1 MPSSKRIGYG
11 APGVSLRE
19 GHEDDGG
26 RARDFVEPCPLGDR
40 TTGSS
45 RSKVIERAP
54 IGLDGHLCGLEAL
67 PPVREDDA
75 IPAAKRDVVQLT
87 ARSCYCRTP
96 RITVTPTLMARD
108 GDKCR
113 TQTNLP
119 GTFCRLWA
127 EHASL
132 AISGDQ
138 KRTIPT
144 PSVQMEGRLTWPTS

>member
-67 PPVREDDA
+67 PRSGKMMRSRPPRE
-75 IPAAKRDVVQLT
+75 T
-87 ARSCYCRTP
+87 SC
-96 RITVTPTLMARD
+96 
-108 GDKCR
+108 
-113 TQTNLP
+113 N
-119 GTFCRLWA
+119 
-127 EHASL
+127 
-132 AISGDQ
+132 
-138 KRTIPT
+138 
-144 PSVQMEGRLTWPTS
+144 